1 MAENIKLAEFNIDI
15 DAVVKSASE
24 LKKSID
30 AIKEAQKQ
38 ARKEGQA
45 DNEQYIEN
53 EAALKSLNA
62 EYRQH
67 IKALSDNIN
76 ATAASANRTELLNA
90 VLNEEVVSIQQARE
104 QNKLLNKLRNE
115 SNLATEEGRA
125 ELELLNK
132 TLDNNNEFIKENV
145 DGLSQQKIN
154 VGNYTESVKDA
165 LNEMNPFN
173 QSITVFIS
181 NVQQSGGVVQ
191 FFSKSMRSLTTAI
204 GGVTKA
210 TLTFLA
216 TPIGAVIGAIGLALG
231 LVVNALTSTQEGMD
245 KVTAVTRPLT
255 AVLEVLFGV
264 VQKIGIGLIDAF
276 SNPLETIESIY
287 TFIKGKVVKQFEA
300 LFNII
305 SGLLL

>member
-1 MAENIKLAEFNIDI
+1 MAENIKLAEFNIDV
-15 DAVVKSASE
+15 DDVVKSASE
-24 LKKSID
+24 LKKAID
-30 AIKEAQKQ
+30 EIKEAQKQ
-38 ARKEGQA
+38 ARAEGKA
-45 DNEQYIEN
+45 DTIQYVEN
-53 EAALKSLNA
+53 EAVLKSLNA

-76 ATAASANRTELLNA
+76 ATVDSTNRNELLNA

-115 SNLATEEGRA
+115 SNLATEEGRS

-132 TLDNNNEFIKENV
+132 TIDANNDFIKENV
-145 DGLSQQKIN
+145 DALSQQKIN
-154 VGNYTESVKDA
+154 VGNYTDSIKSA
-165 LNEMNPFN
+165 LSEMNPFN

-181 NVQQSGGVVQ
+181 NVQESGGVVK
-191 FFSKSMRSLTTAI
+191 FFSKSMKSLTTAI

-210 TLTFLA
+210 SLTFLA

-255 AVLEVLFGV
+255 AVLEVLFGI
-264 VQKIGIGLIDAF
+264 VQKIGLGIINAF
-276 SNPLETIESIY
+276 SNPLESIE
-287 TFIKGKVVKQFEA
+287 KVYNYVKD
-300 LFNII
+300 
-305 SGLLL
+305 